1 MNTDTKTS
9 MYDSCWDK
17 IFPQS
22 DKVKSIISMKKQK
35 NFDEKLL
42 KK

>member
-1 MNTDTKTS
+1 MNKDTKTS

-22 DKVKSIISMKKQK
+22 DKVKSIISMFWILNKHK
-35 NFDEKLL
+35 NL
-42 KK
+42 